1 MVVLGEIALVEG
13 DPERAL
19 QHAQTACAH
28 SQGLGCWL
36 GHLFALELQ
45 LGVLLRLGRPGEVLP
60 LADAGIRRAEEIG
73 ARPMLWRIR
82 ALKAQALAA
91 LGQVEA
97 ATGEY
102 QAAAAILLPLA
113 DEVPDAEL
121 RRNYLS
127 SALVSSIL
135 AASRGS

>member
-1 MVVLGEIALVEG
+1 
-13 DPERAL
+13 
-19 QHAQTACAH
+19 
-28 SQGLGCWL
+28 
-36 GHLFALELQ
+36 
-45 LGVLLRLGRPGEVLP
+45 
-60 LADAGIRRAEEIG
+60 
-73 ARPMLWRIR
+73 MLWRIR